1 MYRLG
6 TAELNGHLGLSRR
19 PREGVKWLK
28 RSVEHATEEFPH
40 AFHELARIHEE
51 GIENIV
57 FVDFEY
63 TVELLASAAELGYAP
78 SAFKLGEIY
87 EYGRLGCPQDQA
99 LSIHFY
105 VSHLCSVGSLEADEQ
120 NIAAQAGHRDACFA
134 LTAYYM
140 VGVDGVLPQSDV
152 EAYLWAKKAAEMGL
166 AKAQYAV
173 GYFTEVSRLLTID
186 RGSTDAY
193 RPG

>member
-1 MYRLG
+1 M
-6 TAELNGHLGLSRR
+6 
-19 PREGVKWLK
+19 K

-57 FVDFEY
+57 FVDYEY

-105 VSHLCSVGSLEADEQ
+105 VSYYSDQWVRADDRTLLLRLD
-120 NIAAQAGHRDACFA
+120 IV
-134 LTAYYM
+134 M
-140 VGVDGVLPQSDV
+140 P
-152 EAYLWAKKAAEMGL
+152 
-166 AKAQYAV
+166 
-173 GYFTEVSRLLTID
+173 VSH
-186 RGSTDAY
+186 
-193 RPG
+193 

>member
-1 MYRLG
+1 MSRKAAVALHPGAMYRLG

-57 FVDFEY
+57 FVDYEY

-105 VSHLCSVGSLEADEQ
+105 VSPLSDNDVYELMVEHRCSSW
-120 NIAAQAGHRDACFA
+120 
-134 LTAYYM
+134 T
-140 VGVDGVLPQSDV
+140 S
-152 EAYLWAKKAAEMGL
+152 
-166 AKAQYAV
+166 
-173 GYFTEVSRLLTID
+173 
-186 RGSTDAY
+186 
-193 RPG
+193 

>member
-1 MYRLG
+1 MVTRMLVIVRERAVSTGGDVEGKARKLSSITGQSLYMPHSPILMSRKAAVALHPGAMYRLG

-57 FVDFEY
+57 FVDYEY

-105 VSHLCSVGSLEADEQ
+105 VSLFNLQMMCM
-120 NIAAQAGHRDACFA
+120 N
-134 LTAYYM
+134 
-140 VGVDGVLPQSDV
+140 
-152 EAYLWAKKAAEMGL
+152 
-166 AKAQYAV
+166 
-173 GYFTEVSRLLTID
+173 
-186 RGSTDAY
+186 
-193 RPG
+193 

>member
-1 MYRLG
+1 MLVIVRAHAVSMDGDVEGKVRKLSSITGQPIVHLSGCCVLMRRKAAVALHPGAMYRLG

-57 FVDFEY
+57 FVDYEY

-105 VSHLCSVGSLEADEQ
+105 VSPPFGKVWVMADCRTSLLRLD
-120 NIAAQAGHRDACFA
+120 IVM
-134 LTAYYM
+134 L
-140 VGVDGVLPQSDV
+140 VLH
-152 EAYLWAKKAAEMGL
+152 
-166 AKAQYAV
+166 
-173 GYFTEVSRLLTID
+173 
-186 RGSTDAY
+186 
-193 RPG
+193 

>member
-1 MYRLG
+1 MVIRMLVIVREHVVSMDGDVGGKVQRLSSTTGKSGVSAVYTCADRYRKAAVALHPGAMYRLG

-105 VSHLCSVGSLEADEQ
+105 VGPATFSC
-120 NIAAQAGHRDACFA
+120 R
-134 LTAYYM
+134 
-140 VGVDGVLPQSDV
+140 
-152 EAYLWAKKAAEMGL
+152 
-166 AKAQYAV
+166 
-173 GYFTEVSRLLTID
+173 
-186 RGSTDAY
+186 
-193 RPG
+193 

>member
-105 VSHLCSVGSLEADEQ
+105 VSHPSRAGRLRLTNRISLLRLD
-120 NIAAQAGHRDACFA
+120 IGM
-134 LTAYYM
+134 L
-140 VGVDGVLPQSDV
+140 
-152 EAYLWAKKAAEMGL
+152 
-166 AKAQYAV
+166 
-173 GYFTEVSRLLTID
+173 VSH
-186 RGSTDAY
+186 
-193 RPG
+193 